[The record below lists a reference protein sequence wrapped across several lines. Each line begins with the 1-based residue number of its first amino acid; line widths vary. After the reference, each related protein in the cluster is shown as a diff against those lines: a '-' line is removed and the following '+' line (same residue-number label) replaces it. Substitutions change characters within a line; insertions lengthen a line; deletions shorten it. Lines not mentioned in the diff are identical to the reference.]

1 MELKTP
7 ADPQPIEPWPYEGF
21 VRRLLFHLCD
31 CALRTGQSG
40 PICIGRPLHG
50 KRNAAHRSLREEVG
64 IFELRLAAP
73 PSFWL
78 LHRRRSVSKQGG
90 QGRRKLLDGVRLRK
104 ESRAANE
111 QLLHPVR

>member
-7 ADPQPIEPWPYEGF
+7 ADPQPIEPRPYESF

-64 IFELRLAAP
+64 IFEPRLAP

-78 LHRRRSVSKQGG
+78 LQRRRSVSKQGG